1 MYLDVK
7 VTAWQRIKL
16 DDDATKERV
25 INHLKENSH
34 SSLFD
39 DGIAYDYETLTDT
52 EEQVTVEDNKG
63 FSTLELYNEDGEL
76 LWANGTVYI

>member
-16 DDDATKERV
+16 DDDATKEQV

-34 SSLFD
+34 FSLFD
-39 DGIAYDYETLTDT
+39 DEIAYDYETLTDT
-52 EEQVTVEDNKG
+52 EEQVTIEDNKG

-76 LWANGTVYI
+76 LWANGTV